1 MRKRGKIV
9 VLHFVGQMPLA
20 GIAWQAAHY
29 LVALERLG
37 YEAWYIEDTG
47 TPPYDP
53 RIASVALNCDYNV
66 AYLRRVMERFGFG
79 ERWGYYCG
87 ADGTL
92 ARPLASGVSLG
103 FTAMPTR

>member
-9 VLHFVGQMPLA
+9 VLHFVGQMLLA

-37 YEAWYIEDTG
+37 YEAWYIEDNG

-53 RIASVALNCDYNV
+53 R
-66 AYLRRVMERFGFG
+66 
-79 ERWGYYCG
+79 
-87 ADGTL
+87 T
-92 ARPLASGVSLG
+92 P
-103 FTAMPTR
+103 